1 MASHIRNFTRLN
13 TGIYVSKFATRLL
26 GIDSGG
32 FEFTKCRF
40 LPTNTDVLQSTSET
54 DRLPSLFKANSLLRS
69 KELESAGI
77 SRTQVGKLVE
87 AGKLFRVTRGVYA
100 AQETQLNENLSLA
113 VVAKAVPAARIC
125 LLSALR
131 FHDLTTQS
139 PHEVWIAI
147 RVKDRKPK
155 IEYPPLRVNR
165 FSGATYDLGVEKHAI
180 EGVPIEVY
188 SAAKT
193 VVDLFRYRRKIG
205 IDVAIEALRE
215 GWKER
220 RFSISELTRLA
231 KACRMDRV
239 MTPYLESL
247 IA

>member
-1 MASHIRNFTRLN
+1 LKSP
-13 TGIYVSKFATRLL
+13 VE
-26 GIDSGG
+26 IDH
-32 FEFTKCRF
+32 
-40 LPTNTDVLQSTSET
+40 
-54 DRLPSLFKANSLLRS
+54 LPSLFKENALLRS

-77 SRTQVGKLVE
+77 SRTQIGKLVE
-87 AGKLFRVTRGVYA
+87 NGKLVRVTRGVYA
-100 AQETQLNENLSLA
+100 TPETQLNERLSLA
-113 VVAKAVPAARIC
+113 VVAKVVPAARIC

-131 FHDLTTQS
+131 FHDLTTQN
-139 PHEVWIAI
+139 PHEAWIAI
-147 RVKDRKPK
+147 GVKDRKPK

-165 FSGATYDLGVEKHAI
+165 FSGPAYDLGVEKHAI

-188 SAAKT
+188 SVAKT
-193 VVDLFRYRRKIG
+193 VVDLFRYRQKIG

-215 GWKER
+215 GWRER

-231 KACRMDRV
+231 QACRMDRI